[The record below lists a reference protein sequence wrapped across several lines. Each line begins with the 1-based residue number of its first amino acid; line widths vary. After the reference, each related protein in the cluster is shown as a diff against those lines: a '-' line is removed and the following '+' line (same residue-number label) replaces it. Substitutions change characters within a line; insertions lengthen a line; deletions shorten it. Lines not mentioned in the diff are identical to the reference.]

1 MTQAESPR
9 TKGGTRQTMTCILVL
24 VAGMERQAVVNWR
37 QGTRKR
43 SSVRVIGLMTTSEE
57 LDRER

>member
-37 QGTRKR
+37 QGTRKEKLGR
-43 SSVRVIGLMTTSEE
+43 SDQSDDDKRGT
-57 LDRER
+57 R